1 MTLATLVV
9 STALLQA
16 PTLPLTA
23 SPTRPLGTLR
33 EQAAV
38 EQEWLR
44 YRLDSVLPRLMRQ
57 YHVAMWVVPMREYNE
72 DPVFWS
78 LVSAT
83 TFFAR
88 RRTIYV
94 FYDRGPERGVERLA
108 LGGTSQGGVYD
119 AYHAKEA
126 IDPSIGRRPELVGQA
141 QWDLLR
147 RVIEERDPQT
157 IAVDISRAHAFS
169 DGLSAGEWEQLEAVL
184 PAPYR
189 GRIVRAERLALEYQE
204 IRAPGMLPAY
214 RRLMEVVWGVIDTA
228 FSSRVIT
235 PGRTTTDDVAWWMRQ
250 RVNDLG
256 FGTWFHTDVD
266 VQRRGRDLS
275 DSGAVVIQR
284 GDVLHCDFGIT
295 ALGLN
300 TDTQHMGYVLRR
312 GEQDVPE
319 GLKQALENSN
329 RLQDILL
336 AEMRPGRTGNEVLAA
351 ALAQMRAAGINGTI
365 YTHPIGDRGHGAG
378 PLIGLWDHQ
387 EGVPERG
394 DVLHCDF
401 GITALGLNTD
411 TQHMGYVLRRGENDV
426 PEGLKRALEN
436 SNRLQDILLAEMRP
450 ARTGNDVLA
459 AALAQMRAA
468 GINGTIYT
476 HPIGDRGHGAGP
488 LIGLWDHQEGVPERG
503 DVPLVPNSWFSIELQ
518 ATTPVPEWDSQGVR
532 SAQEEDAEL
541 GADGRMHWILRR
553 QTEFHIVK

>member
-1 MTLATLVV
+1 MTFAVFVLSTLLV
-9 STALLQA
+9 QA
-16 PTLPLTA
+16 PLPVPVLTP
-23 SPTRPLGTLR
+23 SPNRPLGTLR

-72 DPVFWS
+72 DPVFRS

-108 LGGTSQGGVYD
+108 LGGTSQGGLYD
-119 AYHAKEA
+119 AYHAREA

-141 QWDLLR
+141 QWELLR
-147 RVIEERDPQT
+147 RVIEERNPPT
-157 IAVDISRAHAFS
+157 IAVDISHAHAFS
-169 DGLSAGEWEQLEAVL
+169 DGLSAGEWEQLE
-184 PAPYR
+184 
-189 GRIVRAERLALEYQE
+189 YQE
-204 IRAPGMLPAY
+204 IRAPGMLPVY
-214 RRLMEVVWGVIDTA
+214 RRLMEVVWGVIDMA
-228 FSSRVIT
+228 FSNRVIT

-300 TDTQHMGYVLRR
+300 TDTQHMGYVLRP
-312 GEQDVPE
+312 GETDVPD
-319 GLKQALENSN
+319 GLKRALANSN
-329 RLQDILL
+329 RLQDLLL
-336 AEMRPGRTGNEVLAA
+336 AEMQPGRTGNEVLAA

-387 EGVPERG
+387 EGVP
-394 DVLHCDF
+394 D
-401 GITALGLNTD
+401 
-411 TQHMGYVLRRGENDV
+411 
-426 PEGLKRALEN
+426 
-436 SNRLQDILLAEMRP
+436 
-450 ARTGNDVLA
+450 
-459 AALAQMRAA
+459 
-468 GINGTIYT
+468 
-476 HPIGDRGHGAGP
+476 
-488 LIGLWDHQEGVPERG
+488 RG
-503 DVPLVPNSWFSIELQ
+503 DVPLVPSSWFSIELQ
-518 ATTPVPEWDSQGVR
+518 ATTPVPEWDNQGVR

-541 GADGRMHWILRR
+541 GPDGRMRWILRR
-553 QTEFHIVK
+553 QTEFHVVR